1 MMRIFSGLVLSLI
14 AGAVQADVWVFD
26 PAASLDLR
34 VDDNFTIDD
43 TSPTRVAATRLV
55 GSIGISREDQ
65 VNAFKGFLRADGLLT
80 LGDDGS
86 GGEGGELD
94 SNQIGFLEYT
104 RKLARSSY
112 GISLNGRRDT
122 PNRDISNDITSF
134 SEATDTGLTA
144 TQTENVVRQRI
155 SLTPKFSYE
164 LSRRSTFDA
173 ELNFIDVN
181 HSRPDP
187 DDAIRTQFAL
197 ANPDVEIPDDLTI
210 EDLNSEGIANPFQV
224 ADELDDFDEQSIRL
238 GYRFKLSTISNFSA
252 SVSFSRFSTETEPE
266 AGVITPFEDLIPDS
280 DNVLVLR
287 APLRNATANTT
298 QVEFGWD
305 TRFTERTTFGLKV
318 GAFNTEFDRSELFLE
333 SDVTGLSPD
342 DVAETI
348 DGLVG
353 NDVGFLG
360 SITAS
365 HITTLSRYSGTI
377 ALDILSSNV
386 GSPVE
391 SLRITGDYQRVINPL
406 LDFGLAV
413 KLVEPD
419 AISTDEDTE
428 FTRRFFSFEPKA
440 VWRFTRTFTAAVAY
454 RFRLQTGQLDEGTGT
469 SNALLFSI
477 KYSPPLKIRDLQQG
491 I

>member
-1 MMRIFSGLVLSLI
+1 
-14 AGAVQADVWVFD
+14 
-26 PAASLDLR
+26 
-34 VDDNFTIDD
+34 
-43 TSPTRVAATRLV
+43 V

-353 NDVGFLG
+353 NDPFALFR
-360 SITAS
+360 
-365 HITTLSRYSGTI
+365 HHCSG
-377 ALDILSSNV
+377 
-386 GSPVE
+386 
-391 SLRITGDYQRVINPL
+391 Y
-406 LDFGLAV
+406 
-413 KLVEPD
+413 LV
-419 AISTDEDTE
+419 
-428 FTRRFFSFEPKA
+428 
-440 VWRFTRTFTAAVAY
+440 
-454 RFRLQTGQLDEGTGT
+454 Q
-469 SNALLFSI
+469 
-477 KYSPPLKIRDLQQG
+477 
-491 I
+491 